1 MADDDAGRVSPV
13 PRVAVAILAAVVG
26 GFVLLVLLPSGDG
39 RDATGE
45 SGGSAP
51 EEPAQDEPGQDEPGQ
66 DEPRDDADDAGSRDA
81 DGAPAPP
88 VDDLAGVGANAEA
101 MLRPEIPRLVVEV
114 AVQEGV
120 AADPQ
125 ALDHLV
131 AILEREADKPGG
143 VEVVR
148 TSFDD
153 DRERWSPQDLR
164 QVADEH
170 RTRWSDEQAA
180 TVLVLYVRGAFE
192 DEDAIGVAYNASE
205 AALFPERW
213 EGLLEGLLATDA
225 DVERAA
231 LTHEVGH
238 LLGLVELV
246 YDSAHDREHPD
257 APGHSR
263 SEDSVMH
270 PAVETTAVGRVFD
283 GPPPD
288 DFDAADRDDLEQLRT
303 GGS

>member
-1 MADDDAGRVSPV
+1 MADDEAGRVSPV

-26 GFVLLVLLPSGDG
+26 GFVLLVLLSSGDG
-39 RDATGE
+39 RDAT
-45 SGGSAP
+45 
-51 EEPAQDEPGQDEPGQ
+51 EEPDGAPPEEPGQ
-66 DEPRDDADDAGSRDA
+66 DEPRDDADDT
-81 DGAPAPP
+81 GAPDPDDGPAPL

-101 MLRPEIPRLVVEV
+101 LLRPEVPRLVVEV

-125 ALDHLV
+125 AIDHLV
-131 AILEREADKPGG
+131 GILEREADKPEG
-143 VEVVR
+143 VEAVR
-148 TSFDD
+148 TTFDD

-164 QVADEH
+164 QVADEQ
-170 RTRWSDEQAA
+170 RTRWSDEQTA
-180 TVLVLYVRGAFE
+180 TVFVLYVRGAFE

>member
-1 MADDDAGRVSPV
+1 MVDDEAGRVSPV

-26 GFVLLVLLPSGDG
+26 GFVLLVLLSSGDG
-39 RDATGE
+39 RDATEEPDE
-45 SGGSAP
+45 SPPG
-51 EEPAQDEPGQDEPGQ
+51 EPAQE
-66 DEPRDDADDAGSRDA
+66 EPRDDADDADDA
-81 DGAPAPP
+81 GAQDPDDGRAPP
-88 VDDLAGVGANAEA
+88 VDDLAGVGSNAEA
-101 MLRPEIPRLVVEV
+101 LLRPEVPRLVVEV

-125 ALDHLV
+125 AIDHLV
-131 AILEREADKPGG
+131 GILEREADKPEG

-148 TSFDD
+148 TTFDD

-164 QVADEH
+164 QVADEQ
-170 RTRWSDEQAA
+170 RTRRSDEQTA
-180 TVLVLYVRGAFE
+180 TVFVLYVRGAFE

-288 DFDAADRDDLEQLRT
+288 DFDAADRDDLEQQRT

>member
-1 MADDDAGRVSPV
+1 MVDDEAGRVSPV

-26 GFVLLVLLPSGDG
+26 GFVLLVLLSSGDG

-45 SGGSAP
+45 PDGSP
-51 EEPAQDEPGQDEPGQ
+51 PGEPAQ
-66 DEPRDDADDAGSRDA
+66 DEPRDDADDADDA
-81 DGAPAPP
+81 GAQDPVDGRAPP

-101 MLRPEIPRLVVEV
+101 LLRPEVPRLVVEV

-125 ALDHLV
+125 AIDHLV
-131 AILEREADKPGG
+131 GILEREADKPEG
-143 VEVVR
+143 VEAVR
-148 TSFDD
+148 TTFAD

-164 QVADEH
+164 QVADEQ
-170 RTRWSDEQAA
+170 RTRWSDEQTA
-180 TVLVLYVRGAFE
+180 TVFVLYVRGAFE

-288 DFDAADRDDLEQLRT
+288 DFDAADRDDLEQQRT